1 MILVGI
7 AFFFATFNF
16 ASSQDQGYA
25 DDDVMTTQRDR
36 NILHIAAMGSV
47 YCFLITALLTEKAG
61 ESLAT
66 KLPRLAAI
74 AQSIRGSL
82 RTRQQTRIA
91 PIFRKVFM
99 AGIVL
104 SFIPPVVGL
113 VLYVVRASERNELKN
128 DARAKRARASRKRT
142 CSCRYW
148 YSSLSGANKSWFL
161 GSLAKNK
168 LLLVLSCRRCRS
180 RGSSAAEARRLLEGV
195 LLPDPPP

>member
-7 AFFFATFNF
+7 TFFFAVFNF
-16 ASSQDQGYA
+16 ASAQDQGYA
-25 DDDVMTTQRDR
+25 NGNAMTMQRDR
-36 NILHIAAMGSV
+36 HILHIAAMGSC

-91 PIFRKVFM
+91 PIFRKTYM
-99 AGIVL
+99 AIIVTA
-104 SFIPPVVGL
+104 FIPPVVGL
-113 VLYVVRASERNELKN
+113 ALYVRASERKRAKTL
-128 DARAKRARASRKRT
+128 RTQAKRARASRKRT

-148 YSSLSGANKSWFL
+148 YSSLSGAK
-161 GSLAKNK
+161 
-168 LLLVLSCRRCRS
+168 
-180 RGSSAAEARRLLEGV
+180 
-195 LLPDPPP
+195 